1 MRLNINTADGK
12 PIYRQL
18 IEQISL
24 LVAMGQLKPGD
35 ELPPVRILAQELL
48 INPNTVARAYREL
61 EQAGLL
67 ELRQGAGSYVSNA
80 GSPLAR
86 KERKK
91 RLLTR
96 VDALLAEA
104 SHLAF
109 SLDEVLELVRTRNE
123 EFRHPERST
132 NDDSND

>member
-1 MRLNINTADGK
+1 MRLNINPSDGN

-18 IEQISL
+18 IEQITL

-35 ELPPVRILAQELL
+35 ELPPVRVLAQELL

-67 ELRQGAGSYVSNA
+67 ELRQGAGSYVSGA
-80 GSPLAR
+80 GSPLAK
-86 KERKK
+86 KERRK
-91 RLLTR
+91 RLTAR

-104 SHLAF
+104 SHLEF
-109 SLDEVLELVRTRNE
+109 SLEDVLELIQTRHAA
-123 EFRHPERST
+123 FRQPGRGA
-132 NDDSND
+132 DDETSE